1 MASAESKIIVDMYDQ
16 LGATLV
22 GNPGLPL
29 GVTRAVMDSA
39 MVSVASEPEGVTYE
53 GVSAGG
59 VPALW
64 CIPAGCS
71 QDRVIMYTHGGGYV
85 GGSTVSH
92 RRMTGH
98 LARAA
103 GVRVLSLD
111 YALAPEHPHP
121 AASDDA
127 LAGYRWLRSQGFAA
141 DHIAVSGDSAG
152 GGLCTA
158 LVLRLREAGE
168 DLPAAVMPLSPW
180 YDMELVGE
188 SLVASRGSGT
198 VVSADGLMSMVQAFL
213 QGASP
218 KDPVANPLYADLTGF
233 PPVLIH
239 VGAEEAL
246 VSDSETFARNA
257 SAVGVDVT
265 LVVEPEMLHVY
276 PFGAGRMP
284 EADAAIAR
292 MASWVRA
299 RLGLDGAPGAGRT

>member
-1 MASAESKIIVDMYDQ
+1 VASAESKIIVDMYDQ
-16 LGATLV
+16 LAATLG
-22 GNPGLPL
+22 GNPDLPL
-29 GVTRAVMDSA
+29 GITRAVMDSA

-64 CIPAGCS
+64 CIPTDFAEG
-71 QDRVIMYTHGGGYV
+71 RVIMYTHGGGYI
-85 GGSTVSH
+85 GGSSVSH

-98 LARAA
+98 LALAT

-111 YALAPEHPHP
+111 YALAPERPHP

-127 LAGYRWLRSQGFAA
+127 LAAFRWLRDQGISA

-158 LVLRLREAGE
+158 VVLRLREAGE

-188 SLVASRGSGT
+188 AIVSSRGSGA
-198 VVSADGLMSMVQAFL
+198 VVSADGLAGMVEAFL
-213 QGASP
+213 QGASS
-218 KDPVANPLYADLTGF
+218 KDPIANPLYADLTGF

-239 VGAEEAL
+239 TGAAEAL
-246 VSDSETFARNA
+246 VSDSESFARNA
-257 SAVGVDVT
+257 EAAGVGVA

-284 EADAAIAR
+284 EADEAIAR
-292 MASWVRA
+292 MASWVRPK
-299 RLGLDGAPGAGRT
+299 LGL

>member
-1 MASAESKIIVDMYDQ
+1 MPDEGGTVASTESKIIQDMYDQ
-16 LGATLV
+16 LGATLAA
-22 GNPGLPL
+22 NPDLPL

-39 MVSVASEPEGVTYE
+39 MVSVATEPEGVSYSA
-53 GVSAGG
+53 VSAGG

-64 CIPAGCS
+64 CLPAGGTD
-71 QDRVIMYTHGGGYV
+71 DRVIMYMHGGGYI

-92 RRMTGH
+92 RRLTGH

-111 YALAPEHPHP
+111 YALAPERPHP

-127 LAGYRWLRSQGFAA
+127 LAAFRWLRHQGFTA
-141 DHIAVSGDSAG
+141 DHIAVAGDSAG

-158 LVLRLREAGE
+158 VVLRLREAGE

-180 YDMELVGE
+180 YDMELGGE
-188 SLVASRGSGT
+188 SLVRSRGSGE
-198 VVSADGLMSMVQAFL
+198 VVSADGLAGMAEAFL
-213 QGASP
+213 QGA
-218 KDPVANPLYADLTGF
+218 DPRDPIANPLYADLAGF

-239 VGAEEAL
+239 VGAQEAL

-257 SAVGVDVT
+257 REAGVDVT

-284 EADAAIAR
+284 EADEAISR
-292 MASWVRA
+292 MASWVRPK
-299 RLGLDGAPGAGRT
+299 LGL

>member
-1 MASAESKIIVDMYDQ
+1 MASTESKIIVDMYDQ
-16 LGATLV
+16 LGATLAA
-22 GNPGLPL
+22 NPDLPL

-39 MVSVASEPEGVTYE
+39 MVSVASEPEGVSYE

-59 VPALW
+59 VGALW
-64 CIPAGCS
+64 CIPAERAD
-71 QDRVIMYTHGGGYV
+71 DRVIMYTHGGGYI
-85 GGSTVSH
+85 GGSIVSH
-92 RRMTGH
+92 RRLTGH
-98 LARAA
+98 LARAT

-111 YALAPEHPHP
+111 YALAPERPHP

-127 LAGYRWLRSQGFAA
+127 LAAFRWLRDQGFSHR
-141 DHIAVSGDSAG
+141 HIAVSGDSAG

-158 LVLRLREAGE
+158 VVLRLRDAGE

-188 SLVASRGSGT
+188 SLVSSRGSGA
-198 VVSADGLMSMVQAFL
+198 VVSADGLEQMVAAFL
-213 QGASP
+213 SGASA
-218 KDPVANPLYADLTGF
+218 KDPIANPLYADLAGF

-239 VGAEEAL
+239 VGAAEAL

-257 SAVGVDVT
+257 RAAGVEVT

-284 EADAAIAR
+284 EADEAIAR
-292 MASWVRA
+292 MASWVRPK
-299 RLGLDGAPGAGRT
+299 LGL